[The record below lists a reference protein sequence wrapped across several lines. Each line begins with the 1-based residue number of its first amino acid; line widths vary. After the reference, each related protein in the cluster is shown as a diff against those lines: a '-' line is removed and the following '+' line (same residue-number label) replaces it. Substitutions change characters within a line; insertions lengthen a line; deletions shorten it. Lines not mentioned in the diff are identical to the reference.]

1 MANRGKGSAYQKRIF
16 IYFMAIAIVPL
27 LILGVYSY
35 RSATMAVR
43 LNIRQANETALIQV
57 ENKAENALD
66 AVRQNFLRIA
76 SGNLVEEIA
85 GQEYDAIPYPKLRE
99 FIDAVTG
106 DETYINYVGGYSFI
120 SFKKQWV
127 LSNKGVTPFSE
138 ISNLDWLE
146 EIGADSRKLFWLNRS
161 QEPMKDTL
169 IRTEYVNDNYLTF
182 IVKAPTYTP
191 DSDMAFAVNIS
202 QDSFER
208 LLGNNLGSGSLIVFD
223 ENGSLVYSENMAVSG
238 HYEKS
243 PEALENLDEKGI
255 HTGDRNYDIVKR
267 KAALSGWTFIAAYDP
282 SMADGQLRQIPIT
295 MSFMILAVLV
305 ISGIISSFGTIRVY
319 QPVQNLVT
327 QVKGIVPQDE
337 AAEDGEDEFRL
348 IHNGIHTLVG
358 HNEELQDLIGRQKT
372 QLTELFVFRLI
383 RGRLNADEI
392 RQTRERLK
400 ISFQECLCVVSVI
413 FCQKAGGEREQMEQ
427 DVLNL
432 ELLKNMPE
440 EIKGILLFPPFVHT
454 RAIVMILDGVDSAK
468 VEQKILALRNCL
480 SVYATEACGGYVDMG
495 VSRIYTGDADFR
507 RAYNESLEALK
518 INEYYDR
525 DEDTEG
531 ISMEDSSVT
540 YYADLSRQNTGS
552 AGYNLVLD
560 TAIKTAVDEGN
571 QTEAYAIV
579 DEFLR
584 DINRSGVVLYE
595 QQYYHQRFLLAIL
608 SVPADAGI
616 PIHDIF
622 PEGEGSL
629 FARFHQ
635 LYDSQSIRKF
645 YKKEV
650 IVPVIARMNQFRK
663 SSSEVVLEKIMRLI
677 EERGGDLTLAECAD
691 QLGYHPSYIWRVMKH
706 TKDMTFTDYI
716 AGQKLELAK
725 KMLKETELSVAEI
738 AERLSYSNAQNFI
751 RVFKKLMGM
760 TPGQYRKKGA
770 E

>member
-1 MANRGKGSAYQKRIF
+1 MANRAKGSAYRKRIF

-27 LILGVYSY
+27 LVLGVYSY

-43 LNIRQANETALIQV
+43 KNIRQANETALIQV

-66 AVRQNFLRIA
+66 AVRQNFMRMA
-76 SGNLVEEIA
+76 SGTMVEEIA
-85 GQEYDAIPYPKLRE
+85 GQEFDAILYPKLRE
-99 FIDAVTG
+99 FMDAVTG
-106 DETYINYVGGYSFI
+106 DETYINYAGGYSFI
-120 SFKKQWV
+120 SYKKKWV
-127 LSNKGVTPFSE
+127 LSNKGVTPFSR
-138 ISNLDWLE
+138 ISNLEWLK
-146 EIGADSRKLFWLNRS
+146 EIEADGRKLFWLNRS
-161 QEPMKDTL
+161 QEPAGDAL
-169 IRTEYVNDNYLTF
+169 IRSEYVNDNYLTF
-182 IVKAPTYTP
+182 VVKAPTYTSY
-191 DSDMAFAVNIS
+191 SDMAFVVNIS

-208 LLGNNLGSGSLIVFD
+208 LLGNNLGSGSLVVFD
-223 ENGSLVYSENMAVSG
+223 ENDCLVYSENPAVSSY
-238 HYEKS
+238 YEENR
-243 PEALENLDEKGI
+243 EALKDTDEAGI
-255 HTGDRNYDIVKR
+255 RTGEGRYDIVKR

-282 SMADGQLRQIPIT
+282 SVADGQLRQIPIT
-295 MSFMILAVLV
+295 MTCMILAVLV
-305 ISGIISSFGTIRVY
+305 IIGIISGFGTVRVY
-319 QPVQNLVT
+319 QPVQNLVA
-327 QVKGIVPQDE
+327 QVRGIVPPDE
-337 AAEDGEDEFRL
+337 SGEEDGDEFRL
-348 IHNGIHTLVG
+348 IGNGIHRLLG
-358 HNEELQDLIGRQKT
+358 HNEELQDLIERQKN
-372 QLTELFVFRLI
+372 QLTELFAFRLI
-383 RGRLNADEI
+383 RGRLNAEEI

-400 ISFQECLCVVSVI
+400 ISFQEYLCVVSVI
-413 FCQKAGGEREQMEQ
+413 FCQKAEGEREQMEQ

-440 EIKGILLFPPFVHT
+440 EIRKILLFPPFVHT
-454 RAIVMILDGVDSAK
+454 RAIVMILDGVDAAK

-480 SVYATEACGGYVDMG
+480 SVYVGEACGGYVDMG
-495 VSRIYTGDADFR
+495 VSRIFTGETEFR

-584 DINRSGVVLYE
+584 DMNRSGVVLYE

-629 FARFHQ
+629 FARFNQ
-635 LYDSQSIRKF
+635 LYDGQSIRKF
-645 YKKEV
+645 YEREV

-663 SSSEVVLEKIMRLI
+663 SSSEVVLEKIMRLV

-706 TKDMTFTDYI
+706 TKDMSFTDYI

-725 KMLKETELSVAEI
+725 KMLAETEVSVAEI

-751 RVFKKLMGM
+751 RVFKKHMGM
-760 TPGQYRKKGA
+760 TPGQYRKTHR
-770 E
+770 